1 MSMPIPERSVAE
13 LFTDL
18 SQQLSTLVRQEAL
31 LARTEVTQRLQ
42 AFAKDAVVIGVG
54 AALGL
59 AALMAA
65 TAALVLLLI
74 QLSVMPWMAAVIV
87 AAALAMVGG
96 VLVQARLRAMRRR
109 AVVPVETVES
119 IKETAQWIKKETVG
133 NSTSR

>member
-74 QLSVMPWMAAVIV
+74 QLSVMPWMAALIV
-87 AAALAMVGG
+87 AAALGIIAG

-109 AVVPVETVES
+109 TVVPVETVES

>member
-1 MSMPIPERSVAE
+1 MSMPVPERSVAE

-42 AFAKDAVVIGVG
+42 AFARDAVIIGIG

-59 AALMAA
+59 AALMSGTAA
-65 TAALVLLLI
+65 IVLLLVQLNVTPWIAAVLTAAL
-74 QLSVMPWMAAVIV
+74 
-87 AAALAMVGG
+87 LAIVGG
-96 VLVQARLRAMRRR
+96 VLVQARLSAMRRR
-109 AVVPVETVES
+109 PVAPVETVES

-133 NSTSR
+133 SSTSR

>member
-1 MSMPIPERSVAE
+1 MPERTVAE

-18 SQQLSTLVRQEAL
+18 SQQLSTLFRQEVR
-31 LARTEVTQRLQ
+31 LARTEATERLQ

-74 QLSVMPWMAAVIV
+74 QLNVMPWIAAVIV
-87 AAALAMVGG
+87 AAALAIISG

-109 AVVPVETVES
+109 TVVPVETVES

>member
-1 MSMPIPERSVAE
+1 MSMPVPERSVAE

-31 LARTEVTQRLQ
+31 LARTEVAHRLQ
-42 AFAKDAVVIGVG
+42 AFARDAVVIGVG
-54 AALGL
+54 VALAL

-74 QLSVMPWMAAVIV
+74 QLNVLPWIAAVIV
-87 AAALAMVGG
+87 AAVLAVVAG
-96 VLVQARLRAMRRR
+96 VLVQARLSAMRQRTV
-109 AVVPVETVES
+109 APVETVES

-133 NSTSR
+133 SSTNR

>member
-1 MSMPIPERSVAE
+1 
-13 LFTDL
+13 
-18 SQQLSTLVRQEAL
+18 
-31 LARTEVTQRLQ
+31 
-42 AFAKDAVVIGVG
+42 VG
-54 AALGL
+54 AALAL

-74 QLSVMPWMAAVIV
+74 QLNVMPWVAAVIV
-87 AAALAMVGG
+87 AAALAIIAG

-109 AVVPVETVES
+109 TVVPVETVES

>member
-1 MSMPIPERSVAE
+1 

-59 AALMAA
+59 ASLMAA

-74 QLSVMPWMAAVIV
+74 QLNVMPWMAALIV
-87 AAALAMVGG
+87 AAALGIIAG

-109 AVVPVETVES
+109 TVVPVETVES

>member
-1 MSMPIPERSVAE
+1 MPERSVAE
-13 LFTDL
+13 LFSDL
-18 SQQLSTLVRQEAL
+18 SQQLSTLFRQEAL

-59 AALMAA
+59 ASLMAA

-74 QLSVMPWMAAVIV
+74 QLNVMPWMAALIV
-87 AAALAMVGG
+87 AAALAIIAG

-109 AVVPVETVES
+109 TVVPVETVES

>member
-1 MSMPIPERSVAE
+1 MSMSMPERSVAE

-18 SQQLSTLVRQEAL
+18 SQQLATLFRQEVL
-31 LARTEVTQRLQ
+31 LARTEATERLQ
-42 AFAKDAVVIGVG
+42 AFGRDAVVIGVG

-65 TAALVLLLI
+65 TAASVLLLI
-74 QLSVMPWMAAVIV
+74 QLNVMPWIAALIV
-87 AAALAMVGG
+87 AAALAIIGG

-109 AVVPVETVES
+109 TVVPVETVES

-133 NSTSR
+133 NSTNR

>member
-1 MSMPIPERSVAE
+1 MSMPMPERTVAE

-18 SQQLSTLVRQEAL
+18 SQQLSTLFRQEVR
-31 LARTEVTQRLQ
+31 LARTEATERLQ

-74 QLSVMPWMAAVIV
+74 QLNVMPWIAAVIV
-87 AAALAMVGG
+87 AAALAIISG

-109 AVVPVETVES
+109 TVVPVETVES

-133 NSTSR
+133 SPTNR

>member
-18 SQQLSTLVRQEAL
+18 SQQLSALVRQEAL
-31 LARTEVTQRLQ
+31 LARTEVRQRLQ

-65 TAALVLLLI
+65 TAALVLVLI
-74 QLSVMPWMAAVIV
+74 QLNVMPWLAAVIV
-87 AAALAMVGG
+87 AAALAIVGG

>member
-1 MSMPIPERSVAE
+1 MSMPVPERSVAE

-31 LARTEVTQRLQ
+31 LARTEVAHRLQ
-42 AFAKDAVVIGVG
+42 AFARDAVVIGVG
-54 AALGL
+54 VALAL

-74 QLSVMPWMAAVIV
+74 QLNVLPWIAAVIV
-87 AAALAMVGG
+87 AAVLAVVAG
-96 VLVQARLRAMRRR
+96 VLVQARLSAMRRR
-109 AVVPVETVES
+109 TVAPVETVES

-133 NSTSR
+133 SSTNR